1 MAAMVTFAVADRW
14 HEKCR
19 CLTSHRNKHLRFI
32 QLTSMTTIAVYGREF
47 QPSVI
52 PYVQQL
58 FDFLSAR
65 GVECWIY
72 KPFHEFLEPHVKCD
86 KRAKIYTNKAELP
99 RDTKLMLSLGGDGTM
114 LAAVS
119 IVGDSGIPVAG
130 INFGRLGFLASV
142 NKDDIEQS
150 MSEILDGAYSLQQR
164 ALLSVTSADM
174 DLFGGN
180 HYALNDI
187 TVFKHESSAM
197 ITVKAYLNGDLLNA
211 YWADGIIIATPTGST
226 AYSLSCGGP
235 IIMPSSGNFV
245 ITPVSPHNLNVRPV
259 VISNDFELDL
269 EVESRSDQFLLS
281 CDSKTE
287 TISTST
293 RIKVT
298 KADHTIN
305 LVRLKNDSFFS
316 TLRNKLLW
324 GLDARNY

>member
-1 MAAMVTFAVADRW
+1 M
-14 HEKCR
+14 K
-19 CLTSHRNKHLRFI
+19 
-32 QLTSMTTIAVYGREF
+32 TIAVYGREF

-58 FDFLSAR
+58 FDFLASR
-65 GVECWIY
+65 GVACWIY
-72 KPFHEFLEPHVKCD
+72 QPFHDFLEPHVACD
-86 KRAKIYTNKAELP
+86 SHAQTFLDKDQLP
-99 RDTKLMLSLGGDGTM
+99 ADTKLMLSLGGDGTM

-130 INFGRLGFLASV
+130 INFGRLGFLASIHR
-142 NKDDIEQS
+142 DEIERS
-150 MSEILDGAYSLQQR
+150 IGEILDGDYGLQQR
-164 ALLSVTSADM
+164 ALLAVTASDRT
-174 DLFGGN
+174 LFDGN
-180 HYALNDI
+180 PFALNDI
-187 TVFKHESSAM
+187 TVFKHDSSAM
-197 ITVKAYLNGDLLNA
+197 ITVKAHLNGDLLNN
-211 YWADGIIIATPTGST
+211 YWADGIIVATPTGST

-269 EVESRSDQFLLS
+269 EVESRSEQFLLS

-287 TISTST
+287 TIPTSV
-293 RIKVT
+293 RIKIT
-298 KADHTIN
+298 KAAHSIN

-316 TLRNKLLW
+316 TLRHKLLW